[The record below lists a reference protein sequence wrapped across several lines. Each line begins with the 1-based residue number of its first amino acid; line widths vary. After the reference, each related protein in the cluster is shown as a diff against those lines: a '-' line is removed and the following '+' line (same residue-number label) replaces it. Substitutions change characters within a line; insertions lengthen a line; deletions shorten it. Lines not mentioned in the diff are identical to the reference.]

1 MQLSRKQKTFS
12 QFFAGFLKSSLNFE
26 YFHKKKTKMNL
37 IAFVFRNLR
46 TPKKWLDK
54 YLKSPVSE
62 DLSTSNMVNVHKH
75 C

>member
-1 MQLSRKQKTFS
+1 
-12 QFFAGFLKSSLNFE
+12 
-26 YFHKKKTKMNL
+26 MNL
-37 IAFVFRNLR
+37 IAFVFPNLR
-46 TPKKWLDK
+46 TPKTWLDK